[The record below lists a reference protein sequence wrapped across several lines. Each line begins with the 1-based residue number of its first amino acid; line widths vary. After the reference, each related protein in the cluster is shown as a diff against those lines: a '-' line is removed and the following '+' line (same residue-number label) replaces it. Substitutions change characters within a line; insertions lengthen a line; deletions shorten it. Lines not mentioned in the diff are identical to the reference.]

1 MTLTIR
7 LLMIVCLLLPGLNA
21 AAIRLLEVNGDAPVI
36 ERVVAGVSVPRDGVV
51 VIIPDR
57 IFAASY

>member
-7 LLMIVCLLLPGLNA
+7 MLLIVCLLLPALNA
-21 AAIRLLEVNGDAPVI
+21 AAIRLLEVNGDAPVV
-36 ERVVAGVSVPRDGVV
+36 ERFVAGVIVPRNGVV
-51 VIIPDR
+51 VVIPDR

>member
-1 MTLTIR
+1 MNTRMKFLA
-7 LLMIVCLLLPGLNA
+7 LLAFPLPALNA

-36 ERVVAGVSVPRDGVV
+36 ERVVSGVRVPRDGVV

-57 IFAASY
+57 IFSPGW